1 MTSHAPQET
10 DSDTVLYADLAIP
23 IALDRPLTYAVPASL
38 RHRVQVG
45 MRAVAPLRRR
55 VETGY
60 IVALRG
66 ECDLEEVRPLLD
78 LPDDEPVF
86 SSDMLELCRWMAEYY
101 CCSWGEALHCAAPA
115 GMRAAAAMCYRLLP
129 DQINSGRFT
138 ERQRRVIAELYRR
151 GPLTDRQLA
160 TVVGRTALSNTL
172 GALVRRGVIAEEQA
186 ASDSGASIRTETWA
200 HLREDRVLSAEA
212 VLELQRKAPKQAM
225 VYLDLLHGAP
235 ERAATELYARHR
247 VTAEVLRAL
256 EKKELIS
263 LSAREFYRRP
273 DFSADDRAALKH
285 ALNPD
290 QRAACDAIAAA
301 MAGGRFQT
309 FLLHG
314 ITGSGKTEVY
324 LQVIEHALALGRDA
338 IMLVPEISL
347 TPQTVGRFYARFQ
360 QRIAVLHS
368 GLSAGERFDEWRRAR
383 RGEVRI
389 VVGARSAIFAPLPR
403 VGVIVVDEE
412 HDHSYKQNE
421 TPRYHARDVAIM
433 RAKMAGAA
441 CVLGSA
447 TPSIES
453 AYNAEKGKYARL
465 SLLRRATAGVLPVVR
480 LIDMREETKA
490 RDGQVILS
498 RALEDAVQQRVDA
511 GEQAILL
518 LNRRGFAPFV
528 LCPVCGWV
536 APCENCQVS
545 LTYHSAGGV
554 LRCHYCGAQRLR
566 PERCDQCQFHTLIYL
581 GTGTQKAEDYL
592 MRSFAGARVE
602 RMDADT
608 TAGKGGHAKILGR
621 FAQGEIDI
629 LIGTQMLA
637 KGHDYPGVT
646 LVGVINADTSL
657 SVPDFRAAEQTFQLL
672 TQVAGR
678 AGRGDRPGEVII
690 QTYRPRHYAIQ
701 AAAQHDYADF
711 YEQEMK
717 HRLSAKYPPY
727 RRMAGF
733 AIESEDP
740 QLAERHAMLLC
751 RLLREQRDR
760 LGHPAVQLLG
770 PAPAAIRRVKRKYRW
785 HMAALSSGAAPLNAL
800 VRAARAAFEELRGG
814 AEVQLKVDVDP
825 YGFY

>member
-1 MTSHAPQET
+1 MTSHARQEPK
-10 DSDTVLYADLAIP
+10 SGNILYADLAIP
-23 IALDRPLTYAVPASL
+23 LALDRVLTYAVPAAL
-38 RHRVQVG
+38 RERAQVG
-45 MRAVAPLRRR
+45 MRAVVPLRNR

-60 IVALRG
+60 IVGLRHQ
-66 ECDLEEVRPLLD
+66 CDLAEVRPLLD
-78 LPDDEPVF
+78 FPDEGPVF
-86 SSDMLELCRWMAEYY
+86 SQAMLDLCRWMSEYY

-115 GMRAAAAMCYRLLP
+115 GMRAAAAMSYRLQP
-129 DQINSGRFT
+129 EQVSAGRFS

-151 GPLTDRQLA
+151 GPLTSRQLA
-160 TVVGRTALSNTL
+160 AAAGRTALSNTL
-172 GALVRRGVIAEEQA
+172 RALVRRGVVVEEQT
-186 ASDSGASIRTETWA
+186 SHDSGASIRTETWA
-200 HLREDRVLSAEA
+200 QLREDTVLPAEA
-212 VLELQRKAPKQAM
+212 LLALQRKAPKQAM

-235 ERAATELYARHR
+235 ERAATELYARHH
-247 VTAEVLRAL
+247 VTSEVLRAL
-256 EKKELIS
+256 ERKELIA

-273 DFSADDRAALKH
+273 DFAADSRAALKH
-285 ALNPD
+285 ALNVE
-290 QRAACDAIAAA
+290 QQAAYDTVSDA
-301 MAGGRFQT
+301 MAAKRFQT

-324 LQVIEHALALGRDA
+324 LQIIEHALALGRDA

-347 TPQTVGRFYARFQ
+347 TPQTVGRFFARFQ

-368 GLSAGERFDEWRRAR
+368 GLSAGERFDEWRRAQ

-421 TPRYHARDVAIM
+421 TPRYHARDVAVM
-433 RAKMAGAA
+433 RAKMAGAV

-453 AYNAEKGKYARL
+453 ACNAEKKKYARL
-465 SLLRRATAGVLPVVR
+465 NLLSRATSGALPEVR
-480 LIDMREETKA
+480 LVDMRQENKECA
-490 RDGQVILS
+490 GQVILS
-498 RALEDAVQQRVDA
+498 RALEQAVQQRVDA
-511 GEQAILL
+511 KEQAILL

-528 LCPVCGWV
+528 MCPMCGWV

-554 LRCHYCGAQRLR
+554 LRCHYCGAQRGR
-566 PERCDQCQFHTLIYL
+566 PVCCDQCRFDTLIYL

-592 MRSFAGARVE
+592 MRSFPNARIE

-701 AAAQHDYADF
+701 AAAQHDYAAF
-711 YEQEMK
+711 YAQEME
-717 HRLSAKYPPY
+717 HRRSAKYPPY

-740 QLAERHAMLLC
+740 QVAERHAVLLR
-751 RLLREQRDR
+751 RLLREQRER
-760 LGHPAVQLLG
+760 LDCLAVELLG

-785 HMAALSSGAAPLNAL
+785 NMAALGAGTGQLNAL
-800 VRAARAAFEELRGG
+800 VRAVRAAFDEQCGG
-814 AEVQLKVDVDP
+814 ADVQLKVDLDP
-825 YGFY
+825 YAFY